1 MVGDTS
7 WDLSSSGRMASLV
20 RGFASQACP
29 LGPWSDWPAALRPVV
44 ELVLDAPHPA
54 VVLWGAEH
62 LCFYNDAYA
71 ALGIVDDPEAR
82 ICKPAREV
90 FQAYW
95 DAMAPQLRTVLEGK
109 GATHAENQLVPILR
123 DGRIEPRYWTYSY
136 SPVRD
141 ASAPHGIGGALI
153 LCQDTTSLVVTEQRV
168 ERERTEWQ
176 RLFDQAPTFNAV
188 LTGGDHRFVYAN
200 TAYLE
205 TVHRSTS
212 IIGHTVAEVLP
223 EVVEQGFIELLDRVY
238 RTGRAYE
245 GLGIPVRLVDEN
257 GVANS
262 QFVDFVFQPIR
273 DESGAVTGIFV
284 QGHDVTGRW
293 DALQKAEEA
302 EERLRIALHAAAM
315 GVWSLER
322 DGQLRLDARAADVL
336 GYALQERIA
345 LGDLLASARPHERQ
359 RLEVALRNASATSQ
373 GFDVQLTLSQP
384 HAPPKYVRV
393 VGSRSVS
400 TGGMQTVAGV
410 VFDVSS
416 EVQLQA
422 SRDQS
427 LHRLELAK
435 RAADLGLHV
444 WHIQTRLIE
453 WDTRTRELFGVAQDE
468 QLTYDTF
475 VRLLHPDDRA
485 ATEHAVQRS
494 LNPRG
499 DGRYAAEYRVVAPG
513 PALRWIRATGEVA
526 FEDGTPCVMTGM
538 VQDITSQKLTEAALI
553 EADRRK
559 DAFLATLSHE
569 LRNPLTPI
577 RTAATL
583 LGLPRATAEQKAQ
596 AQRIIERQTS
606 HMARLLEDLLDVA
619 RITRGALHIHPERLL
634 LQSVI
639 EAAIETAQPFIAER
653 THTLELAVPAEG
665 IWVDADPVRL
675 AQVLSNLLINAARY
689 TAPGGRIAL
698 TASTSIT
705 VVNISIR
712 DTGIGLT
719 PDQLANVF
727 NMFWQAEREDKRQG
741 LGVGLALVKGL
752 VQLHDGSVSAHSEG
766 LGRGAEF
773 TVSLPAATPASLQ
786 MQAPRVEGTSPLR
799 VLVVDDNVDAADT
812 LSDYL
817 QHLGHRV
824 MVAYAGQPALEVAA
838 EFAPDVCL
846 LDIGLPDMSGYVL
859 ASRLKAQFPDAEMAA
874 ITGWGREED
883 LAKAEAAGFRWHLTK
898 PFDTTRLAALLAG
911 LSARSRST

>member
-1 MVGDTS
+1 MVGDAS
-7 WDLSSSGRMASLV
+7 WDLPSSGRMASLV

-29 LGPWSDWPAALRPVV
+29 LGPWSEWPAALKPVV

-82 ICKPAREV
+82 ICKPAEQV

-95 DAMAPQLRTVLEGK
+95 EAMAPRLRMVLEGK
-109 GATHAENQLVPILR
+109 GATHAENQLVPIHR
-123 DGRIEPRYWTYSY
+123 DGRLEPRYWTYSY
-136 SPVRD
+136 SPIRD

-153 LCQDTTSLVVTEQRV
+153 LCQDTTSLVMTEQRV

-188 LTGGDHRFVYAN
+188 LTGADHRFVYAN
-200 TAYLE
+200 TAYLQ

-212 IIGHTVAEVLP
+212 IIGRTVAEALP
-223 EVVEQGFIELLDRVY
+223 EVVDQGFVELLDRVY
-238 RTGRAYE
+238 RTGSAYE
-245 GLGIPVRLVDEN
+245 GLGIPVRLVDEH

-262 QFVDFVFQPIR
+262 QYVDFVFQPIR
-273 DESGAVTGIFV
+273 DESGAVAGIFV

-293 DALQKAEEA
+293 DALQQAEEA

-336 GYALQERIA
+336 GYASQERIA
-345 LGDLLASARPHERQ
+345 LNDLLASARPHERE
-359 RLEVALRNASATSQ
+359 RLEGALRTASATSQ
-373 GFDVQLTLSQP
+373 GFDVHLALGQP
-384 HAPPKYVRV
+384 TPSRYVRM

-400 TGGMQTVAGV
+400 TAGMQTVAGV

-444 WHIQTRLIE
+444 WHIPEGVLE
-453 WDTRTRELFGVAQDE
+453 WDSRTRQLFGVADDE
-468 QLTYDTF
+468 VLTYDTF

-485 ATEHAVQRS
+485 ATEQAVQRS
-494 LNPRG
+494 LNPEG
-499 DGRYAAEYRVVAPG
+499 DGRYAAEYRVAAPG
-513 PALRWIRATGEVA
+513 RALRWIRATGEVA
-526 FEDGTPCVMTGM
+526 FDDRVPCVMTGM
-538 VQDITSQKLTEAALI
+538 VQDITAQKLTEAALI

-596 AQRIIERQTS
+596 AQRIIERQTG

-619 RITRGALHIHPERLL
+619 RITRGALHIHPERLV

-639 EAAIETAQPFIAER
+639 EAAVETAQPFITER
-653 THTLELAVPAEG
+653 THTLALTVPAED

-689 TAPGGRIAL
+689 TAPGGRIVV
-698 TASTSIT
+698 TAKASSTAVTLS
-705 VVNISIR
+705 VR
-712 DTGIGLT
+712 DSGIGLT
-719 PDQLANVF
+719 PDQLANLF

-752 VQLHDGSVSAHSEG
+752 VQLHGGSVSAHSEG

-773 TVSLPAATPASLQ
+773 TVLLPAAMPAPVERQ
-786 MQAPRVEGTSPLR
+786 KPRVEGSAPLR

-824 MVAYAGQPALEVAA
+824 KVAYAGQPALDAA
-838 EFAPDVCL
+838 HEFSPDVCL

-859 ASRLKAQFPDAEMAA
+859 ASRLKAQFPAAEMAA
-874 ITGWGREED
+874 LTGWGREED

-898 PFDTTRLAALLAG
+898 PFDAARLASLLAG
-911 LSARSRST
+911 LSPRSTST